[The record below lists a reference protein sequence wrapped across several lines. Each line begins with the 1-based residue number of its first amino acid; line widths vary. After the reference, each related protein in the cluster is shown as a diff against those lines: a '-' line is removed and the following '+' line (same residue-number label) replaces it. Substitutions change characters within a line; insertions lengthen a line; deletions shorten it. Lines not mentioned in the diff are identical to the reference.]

1 MTIEDQKKEV
11 IELAVKIAGK
21 LKKSPTIEMFY
32 DFFGCLDAVERH
44 PKLVK
49 ANLAVQ
55 PLIKKAMKGC
65 MESEIE
71 EYYDLYTKS
80 LKYAAFD
87 NFEQYLLYMEIDR
100 PPEER
105 FYQPRKKTLKP
116 LVDAMQRLEDGE
128 IMELFISQPPRT
140 GKTTLL
146 LFFMTW
152 VAGRHPLSSNLYS
165 AFSDTITKSF
175 YNGLI
180 EVMKDDIT
188 YHWAKCFD
196 EEIVKLNAQYQTVD
210 IQRKMRYPTITCRS
224 IDGTLNGACDVTG
237 IQIADDLC
245 SGIEEAL
252 SKDRMATLWMKVSND
267 YLSRG
272 KKGSKRLWCGT
283 RWSINDPIGVR
294 LSMLENYGGIPYE
307 VVNLPALDENGESN
321 FDYKYGVGFDTE
333 FYEQTRM
340 AFERN
345 DDLASWSAQY
355 MGVPYEREGSLFAS
369 KDMRYFNGVM
379 PEGYKS
385 VFLACDPAWGGGDY
399 LAAPIC
405 VQVGDEVYIP
415 DVVYTNEDK
424 RTSIP
429 LLADAIHK
437 YGASKIQ
444 IEANKM
450 TQGFADELNDCLRKK
465 GIKCVVLTKAAPT
478 NTSKEQRIFDKAPE
492 IRESFLF
499 LTDDKRSKA
508 YQMFMDNVFTFT
520 ISGKNKHDD
529 APDSLAMAAGMV
541 FRHAAAAGTFKR
553 FI

>member
-11 IELAVKIAGK
+11 VELALRIEKN
-21 LKKSPTIEMFY
+21 LKKKPTIEKFY
-32 DFFGCLDAVERH
+32 DFYGCLASVDRN
-44 PKLVK
+44 PRLVR
-49 ANLAVQ
+49 ANLSVQ
-55 PLIKKAMKGC
+55 PIIKKCMKKC
-65 MESEIE
+65 AENEIE
-71 EYYDLYTKS
+71 DYYDLYTKS
-80 LKYAAFD
+80 LRYAARD

-105 FYQPRKKTLKP
+105 FYQPRRKTLKP

-128 IMELFISQPPRT
+128 ISELFISQPPRT

-180 EVMKDDIT
+180 EVMRDDMT
-188 YHWAKCFD
+188 YHWAKAFD

-210 IQRKMRYPTITCRS
+210 VQKKMRYPTITCRS

-272 KKGSKRLWCGT
+272 KKGSKKLWCGT

-294 LSMLENYGGIPYE
+294 LSMLESYGSIPYE
-307 VVNLPALDENGESN
+307 VVNLPALNENGESN

-333 FYEQTRM
+333 FYEQTKM

-355 MGVPYEREGSLFAS
+355 MGQPYEREGSLFAS
-369 KDMRYFNGVM
+369 KDMRYYNGEL
-379 PEGYKS
+379 PDGYAS
-385 VFLACDPAWGGGDY
+385 VFMSCDPAWGGGDF
-399 LAAPIC
+399 LAAPVCI
-405 VQVGDEVYIP
+405 QVEDTVYVP
-415 DVVYTNEDK
+415 KVVYTNEDK
-424 RTSIP
+424 RSSLP
-429 LLADAIHK
+429 MVADAISK
-437 YGASKIQ
+437 FGVSKIQ

-450 TQGFADELNDCLRKK
+450 TQGFADELNEILRKK
-465 GIKCVVLTKAAPT
+465 GIKCVVLTKSAPT

-492 IRESFLF
+492 IRENFVFLAP
-499 LTDDKRSKA
+499 DKRDKA

-520 ISGKNKHDD
+520 IAGKNKHDD

-541 FRHAAAAGTFKR
+541 FKHTMSAGTFKR